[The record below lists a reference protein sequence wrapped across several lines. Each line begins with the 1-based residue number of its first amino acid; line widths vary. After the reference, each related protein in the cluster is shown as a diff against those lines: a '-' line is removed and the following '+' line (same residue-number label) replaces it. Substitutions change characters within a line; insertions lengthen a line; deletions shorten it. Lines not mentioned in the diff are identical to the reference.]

1 MKPDHLYNDFDSVV
15 TFDYDVNAINNA
27 IKNIL
32 FTSVGSLPGK
42 PDFGSRIS
50 ELVFSQMDYITEN
63 MLKRLIVEALSK
75 WETRIIIVNVELESV
90 QEFNRILA
98 TITYR
103 LKDDILNNT
112 TSISLN
118 LIS

>member
-1 MKPDHLYNDFDSVV
+1 MSEHLYNDFDSVL
-15 TFDYDVNAINNA
+15 TFDYDVGAINNA

-63 MLKRLIVEALSK
+63 MLKRLII
-75 WETRIIIVNVELESV
+75 ETFKMGKTNH
-90 QEFNRILA
+90 NR
-98 TITYR
+98 
-103 LKDDILNNT
+103 
-112 TSISLN
+112 
-118 LIS
+118 

>member
-1 MKPDHLYNDFDSVV
+1 MKSDHLYNDFDSVV
-15 TFDYDVNAINNA
+15 TFDYDVKAINNA

-32 FTSVGSLPGK
+32 FTSVGSSPGK